1 MQCEIFLCVNI
12 PRVNKG
18 LTLEYTKKVFT
29 DGLIDYLRTALQEI
43 GISDVLSKN
52 SVLDM
57 AGNGEPELVC
67 SGTDGAS
74 VNIGKG

>member
-1 MQCEIFLCVNI
+1 M
-12 PRVNKG
+12 
-18 LTLEYTKKVFT
+18 
-29 DGLIDYLRTALQEI
+29 RTALQEI

-57 AGNGEPELVC
+57 AGNGKPELVC

-74 VNIGKG
+74 VNIGKGWKVSWRKKYLGFFGLGTMGTV